1 MFITLIMVIEPWSM
15 DMSKLIKSFMLN
27 MQFFM
32 CAHCILIMMLKIGEG
47 VCWPWKMPLPHVDI
61 DNTIPLISDSW
72 RSFLLMRGATEERN

>member
-1 MFITLIMVIEPWSM
+1 
-15 DMSKLIKSFMLN
+15 
-27 MQFFM
+27 
-32 CAHCILIMMLKIGEG
+32 MLKIGEG